1 MDKRSKQLIGIDWG
15 NFEAAKRNVLKL
27 CDETGCEFTH
37 IFLTHTG
44 SSHSDGIDK
53 WTTQLPELTIVN
65 GKRKFGTN
73 SKVVEGGEIIS
84 IGDLSVFCM
93 PTPGHT

>member
-1 MDKRSKQLIGIDWG
+1 M
-15 NFEAAKRNVLKL
+15 
-27 CDETGCEFTH
+27 
-37 IFLTHTG
+37 
-44 SSHSDGIDK
+44 
-53 WTTQLPELTIVN
+53 N